1 MRAANKSVVTE
12 IEIEAPPDVPAIRVR
27 TPGGE
32 NRSGYRQMINEPP
45 VEPRKFYIDGGEVE
59 VIGHL
64 VYDLDTDG
72 KKLQVV
78 RYTDYSGRAVRTLY
92 PTRDACNRPGPT
104 PTPAPRCCAS

>member
-1 MRAANKSVVTE
+1 LKRCAARC
-12 IEIEAPPDVPAIRVR
+12 AYRFGVR
-27 TPGGE
+27 TPGGAD
-32 NRSGYRQMINEPP
+32 RPDTGVIITEPP
-45 VEPRKFYIDGGEVE
+45 TEPRKFYIDGGEVE

-78 RYTDYSGRAVRTLY
+78 RYTEYSGRAVRTLY
-92 PTRDACNRPGPT
+92 PTRDACNPPGPT